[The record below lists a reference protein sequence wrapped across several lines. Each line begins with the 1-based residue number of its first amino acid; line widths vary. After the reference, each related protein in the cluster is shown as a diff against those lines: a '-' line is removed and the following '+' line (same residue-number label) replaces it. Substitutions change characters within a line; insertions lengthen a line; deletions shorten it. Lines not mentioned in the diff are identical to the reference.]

1 MMWADAVL
9 VLLVVGLVG
18 LTIALCR
25 PVKDL

>member
-1 MMWADAVL
+1 MWADAVL

-25 PVKDL
+25 PVKDRR